1 CRCGFEVLVQFAR
14 ESRYSVFDKDE
25 IMKLMLAVLAL
36 VIVFSLA
43 VQSTGRPKTKGI
55 LLENL
60 SWVEA
65 EKILTPNSVVVIP
78 LGAAAK
84 EHGPHLKLKNDFVI
98 AEYLKRRVLQQS

>member
-1 CRCGFEVLVQFAR
+1 
-14 ESRYSVFDKDE
+14 
-25 IMKLMLAVLAL
+25 MKLMLAVLAL
-36 VIVFSLA
+36 VIVLPLVL

-65 EKILTPNSVVVIP
+65 ERILTPNSVVVIP

-98 AEYLKRRVLQQS
+98 AEYLKRRVLQQSEVIVAPTIN